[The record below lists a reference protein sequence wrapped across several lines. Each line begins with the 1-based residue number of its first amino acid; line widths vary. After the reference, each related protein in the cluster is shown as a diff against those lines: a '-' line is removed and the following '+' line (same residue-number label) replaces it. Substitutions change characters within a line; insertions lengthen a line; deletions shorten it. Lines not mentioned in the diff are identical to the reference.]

1 MNASL
6 EKFEHSREGST
17 QASMA
22 NFRKMISNSAELQ
35 EQIRNGADMVELGR
49 KNGFFDILVELRL
62 IQRSR
67 EFSAKSAAEREYG
80 G

>member
-1 MNASL
+1 
-6 EKFEHSREGST
+6 
-17 QASMA
+17 
-22 NFRKMISNSAELQ
+22 MISNSAELQ
-35 EQIRNGADMVELGR
+35 EQIRNGTDMVELGR
-49 KNGFFDILVELRL
+49 KNGFFDILAELRL

>member
-1 MNASL
+1 
-6 EKFEHSREGST
+6 
-17 QASMA
+17 MA

-35 EQIRNGADMVELGR
+35 EQIRNGTDMVELGR
-49 KNGFFDILVELRL
+49 KNGFFDILAELRL

-67 EFSAKSAAEREYG
+67 EFSAKAAAEREYG